1 MPIRYQTDQNRRRRD
16 NESAKNTR
24 PLGVTALS
32 IFFVIATAITL
43 IASISLLFPGG
54 FLEPLWRLNP
64 RGRAGLGAIGVW
76 AIILFVFI
84 GSACALAAIGLWRGD
99 RWAYAMAIVVLSMN
113 LLGDIVNVVSGS
125 ESRAAIGIPIVILI
139 LAYLLTQSVRDF
151 FQSSSE
157 L

>member
-1 MPIRYQTDQNRRRRD
+1 MTI
-16 NESAKNTR
+16 ESNAETRTTR

-32 IFFVIATAITL
+32 IFFTVATAITFV
-43 IASISLLFPGG
+43 ASVSLLFPGG

-84 GSACALAAIGLWRGD
+84 GSACALAAIGLWRGV
-99 RWAYAMAIVVLSMN
+99 RWGYAMAIVVLSMN
-113 LLGDIVNVVSGS
+113 LLGDIVNVVSGR
-125 ESRAAIGIPIVILI
+125 EPRAAIGIPIVILI
-139 LAYLLTQSVRDF
+139 LAYLVSQSVRDF
-151 FQSSSE
+151 FQSSSD

>member
-1 MPIRYQTDQNRRRRD
+1 MLKRHD
-16 NESAKNTR
+16 ESAKKTR

-43 IASISLLFPGG
+43 IASISLLFPGS

-84 GSACALAAIGLWRGD
+84 GSACALAAIGLWRGA
-99 RWAYAMAIVVLSMN
+99 RLGYAMAIVVLSIN
-113 LLGDIVNVVSGS
+113 LLGDVVNVVSGT
-125 ESRAAIGIPIVILI
+125 EPRAAIGIPIVILI
-139 LAYLLTQSVRDF
+139 LAYLVTQSVRDF
-151 FQSSSE
+151 FQNSSD